1 MSVRRL
7 VSGSFPK
14 LRPTVVLGPV
24 PVSFE
29 RHKDVTQMLE
39 AVAECGVR
47 HLEAAR
53 LDLAGYECLVDLD

>member
-1 MSVRRL
+1 MLVKRL

-24 PVSFE
+24 PASFG
-29 RHKDVTQMLE
+29 RRKGVTQMLE

-53 LDLAGYECLVDLD
+53 LDLSGYECLVDLD